1 MHGEGLAM
9 APSNVYYASSA
20 SGWDYSSDATGEPDG
35 KYARETNNAS
45 QTKYMSTGNFG
56 ISSAN
61 IPAKAVIKRV
71 TIRSKVYNSGPDMSV
86 GIVGRI
92 GSTDQGTYVTTSNWS
107 VLPIGTVITKAY
119 SSGDL
124 LTLSNLA
131 NGTFTVMVRGVL
143 PAGGGTNYCDYVE
156 VTVDYELPMGIEMGC
171 VF

>member
-1 MHGEGLAM
+1 M
-9 APSNVYYASSA
+9 ALSNVYYASSA

-35 KYARETNNAS
+35 TYAKETNVAS

-61 IPAKAVIKRV
+61 IPANATIKSV
-71 TIRSKVYNSGPDMSV
+71 KIASKVRNSGSDMSV

-92 GSTDQGTYVTTSNWS
+92 GSTDQGTYVQTTSTS
-107 VLPIGTVITKAY
+107 FSGVVITKEY
-119 SSGDL
+119 TSGDL

-131 NGTFTVMVRGVL
+131 NGTFTVRVRGVL

-156 VTVDYELPMGIEMGC
+156 VTVTYELPGGIEMGC

>member
-1 MHGEGLAM
+1 M
-9 APSNVYYASSA
+9 ALSNVYYASSA

-35 KYARETNNAS
+35 TYAREISIAS

-61 IPAKAVIKRV
+61 IPAKAVIKGV
-71 TIRSKVYNSGPDMSV
+71 TIRSKVRNSGSDMSV

-92 GSTDQGTYVTTSNWS
+92 GSTDQGTYVTTSS
-107 VLPIGTVITKAY
+107 TSFSGTVITKAY
-119 SSGDL
+119 TRGDL
-124 LTLSNLA
+124 LTLANLA
-131 NGTFTVMVRGVL
+131 NGTFTVRVRGVL
-143 PAGGGTNYCDYVE
+143 PSGGGTNYCDYVE